1 VVSAGTPTVTVTEGN
16 GQYSVSKSLKGCHSS
31 FCKLPIHWRAPLGVA
46 HQGKSNCILSISKRL
61 SRCLCPR
68 REQKRKSATDCSDK
82 FFFFVR
88 RGLRKKKKRILESR
102 RKKSTKLGHHFSAT
116 ETLQH
121 TLALVVN
128 GGDIEVCTAA
138 A

>member
-1 VVSAGTPTVTVTEGN
+1 MDSQPTDKVEGVGDDFVRGGQDQKPIKQKRNSRQRRIVVSAGTPTVTVTEGN

-68 REQKRKSATDCSDK
+68 REQKR
-82 FFFFVR
+82 
-88 RGLRKKKKRILESR
+88 
-102 RKKSTKLGHHFSAT
+102 
-116 ETLQH
+116 
-121 TLALVVN
+121 
-128 GGDIEVCTAA
+128 
-138 A
+138 